1 MANNEHIQLLAYWR
15 SSLADASRVEIPVEK
30 SPHQYKAVVDFVKG
44 SVSAEQA
51 AVLIDKAEEQLN
63 DIKGRKSKDDPEW
76 EYLDETN
83 ILIAP
88 FRVSPDPEYT
98 RYSGEPDVSYP
109 FWIRAAVNREGNL
122 KTHDDTFP
130 YIPRP
135 HLEPQVNEA
144 VNFVFSDVDT
154 VDAAFA
160 MPFMNDGKWN
170 SYRKYLEEVFR
181 KITGVSIWQY
191 SAERHTVEFSYT
203 MVAYEPLTSAADG
216 IIKLYDYLIREK
228 EVPAV
233 LERLADKA
241 DAGQRPLLAADNFEQ
256 ASVRHLGQMAYAY
269 PLSVSQRKSLYH
281 LQTLD
286 NGEILAVNGP
296 PGTGKT
302 TLLQS
307 VVANEVVQSA
317 LKGEAPAV
325 ILACS
330 TNNQAVTNII
340 DSFSG
345 ITQKPGL
352 LYERWLPGIKGFGLY
367 LPAQG
372 KKVAQSIPHLKRIA
386 GRLAGAH
393 IDKENV
399 SYLATAEL
407 QYVDNFERCMA
418 QKGLSVQ
425 EITLLLR
432 SKLKEKEKQLEEG
445 IQLWQQ
451 YKRISALIEKLA
463 PEADISLF
471 QYNTLN
477 EAQLAQIESAV
488 RALEQQIVDY
498 LDKESV
504 WIKLFGFL
512 RFVKEKR
519 AFRLSY
525 LFRGCPLN
533 YDAVDFYNIGSF
545 HHFFNERLKLIQ
557 QIRKYAQAWN
567 QWKKACH
574 IQANPPADDEGF
586 KAAERNRQSFFYD
599 ELEMGLKYDLFYLAI
614 HYWEGRWILATQ
626 EVIAEDRI
634 HRNGTADAAKRWQ
647 RFAMLSPCFVSTFFM
662 APKFFTYS
670 KLIKGSG
677 SKSVW
682 DTPPLTAFIDL
693 LIVDEAGQ
701 VSPEVGA
708 ATFAL
713 ARKAVVV
720 GDTLQIEPV
729 WNVPAKVDHANL
741 FRSRVISDINDQ
753 YAIGELLT
761 KGFLS
766 SSGSIMKLAQ
776 KATPYQMYQDMERGM
791 MLTEHRRCF
800 DEIITYCN
808 KLAYHGL
815 LEPKKGPAKDILFAP
830 MQFHAVSGISE
841 ARGTSKANQ
850 EEAVAIA
857 SWVLTHQQQ
866 IISYYQEIENAA
878 ANREKR
884 VAKTLRLADVIGI
897 ITPFTGQKYEL
908 SKTLRK
914 SGVDLSGLTI
924 GTVHALQ
931 GAERPVILF
940 SATYG
945 SNDIKK
951 GYFFDRGVNML
962 NVAVS
967 RAKDAFVLFGN
978 KEILTKSDTTP
989 SGQLYRYI
997 KWLTEKP
1004 MTIGQEASSFPPHP

>member
-15 SSLADASRVEIPVEK
+15 SSLADASRVEIPVGK
-30 SPHQYKAVVDFVKG
+30 SIHLHKAVVDFIKG
-44 SVSAEQA
+44 HVSTEHA
-51 AVLIDKAEEQLN
+51 AVLIDKAEAQLN
-63 DIKGRKSKDDPEW
+63 DLKGRKDKEDPEW

-98 RYSGEPDVSYP
+98 KYSGEPDVSYP
-109 FWIRAAVNREGNL
+109 FWIRAVINRNGFL
-122 KTHDDTFP
+122 KPHEDTFP

-144 VNFVFSDVDT
+144 VNFIFSDVDT

-160 MPFMNDGKWN
+160 MPFLNEGSWPD
-170 SYRKYLEEVFR
+170 YRNYLQAVFS
-181 KITGVSIWQY
+181 KITGMSLWQY
-191 SAERHTVEFSYT
+191 TAASHTVEFSYT
-203 MVAYEPLTSAADG
+203 IVVYEPLTTAADG
-216 IIKLYDYLIREK
+216 IIKLYDYLIRER
-228 EVPAV
+228 EVPAL
-233 LERLADKA
+233 LERLAHKVET
-241 DAGQRPLLAADNFEQ
+241 QLRPLMAANEFEQ
-256 ASVRHLGQMAYAY
+256 TLALHLGQMAYAY
-269 PLSVSQRKSLYH
+269 PLSVSQRKALYH
-281 LQTLD
+281 LQKLG

-307 VVANEVVQSA
+307 VVANEVVRSA
-317 LKGEAPAV
+317 LKGDAPAV

-340 DSFSG
+340 DSFSA
-345 ITQKPGL
+345 IVPKPGL

-372 KKVAQSIPHLKRIA
+372 KNVAPDIPHLKRIG

-399 SYLATAEL
+399 SYLATAEV
-407 QYVDNFERCMA
+407 QYIDNFERCMEH
-418 QKGLSVQ
+418 QGLGI
-425 EITLLLR
+425 EDITRLLQGR
-432 SKLKEKEKQLEEG
+432 LKEKQAQVEEG
-445 IQLWQQ
+445 IRLWQQ
-451 YKRISALIEKLA
+451 YKTIPSLIETLK
-463 PEADISLF
+463 PHADIKLF
-471 QYNTLN
+471 HYNELD
-477 EAQLAQIESAV
+477 EGQLEQIESAL
-488 RALEQQIVDY
+488 RELEQKIADY
-498 LDKESV
+498 LDSESI
-504 WIKLFGFL
+504 WIKLFAFL

-519 AFRLSY
+519 AFRLSG
-525 LFRGCPLN
+525 LFRDCPLS
-533 YDAVDFYNIGSF
+533 YDMVDFYRMNSF
-545 HHFFNERLKLIQ
+545 HHFFNEKLKLIQ
-557 QIRKYAQAWN
+557 QIRKYAQLWN
-567 QWKKACH
+567 QWKKDCRIH
-574 IQANPPADDEGF
+574 ANPPIDDEGF
-586 KAAERNRQSFFYD
+586 KAAEHNRQLFFYD
-599 ELEMGLKYDLFYLAI
+599 ELEMGLKYDMFYLAV
-614 HYWEGRWILATQ
+614 HYWEGRWILAAG
-626 EVIAEDRI
+626 EVVAEDRVR
-634 HRNGTADAAKRWQ
+634 RNTTTDAQKRWQ

-670 KLIKGSG
+670 KHISGSG
-677 SKSVW
+677 SGSVW
-682 DTPPLTAFIDL
+682 DTPPLAAFIDL

-741 FRSRVISDINDQ
+741 FRYNVIANINDQ
-753 YAIGELLT
+753 HEIGELFT

-776 KATPYQMYQDMERGM
+776 KATPYQLYPDMERGM

-815 LEPKKGPAKDILFAP
+815 LEAKKGPSKGAPFAP
-830 MQFHAVSGISE
+830 MQFQLVNGISE
-841 ARGTSKANQ
+841 MRGTSRANQ
-850 EEAVAIA
+850 EEAAAIA
-857 SWVLTHQQQ
+857 TWILTNQEQ
-866 IISYYQEIENAA
+866 IITYYQEVENASA
-878 ANREKR
+878 IREKR
-884 VAKTLRLADVIGI
+884 VVKKLRLADVVGI

-908 SKTLRK
+908 VKTFRK
-914 SGVDLSGLTI
+914 SGINLSGLTI

-931 GAERPVILF
+931 GAERSVVLF
-940 SATYG
+940 SSTYG
-945 SNDIKK
+945 TNDVNKA
-951 GYFFDRGVNML
+951 YFFDRGVNML

-967 RAKDAFVLFGN
+967 RAKDAFVLFGC
-978 KEILTKSDTTP
+978 KEVLAKSNTTP
-989 SGQLYRYI
+989 SGQLYSYI
-997 KWLTEKP
+997 KWLTEREMAQNRAVTP
-1004 MTIGQEASSFPPHP
+1004 SPAS

>member
-30 SPHQYKAVVDFVKG
+30 CPHQYKAVVDFIKG
-44 SVSAEQA
+44 SVSAEHA
-51 AVLIDKAEEQLN
+51 TTLIDKAEEQLN
-63 DIKGRKSKDDPEW
+63 DIKGRKNKEDPEW
-76 EYLDETN
+76 EHLDETN

-98 RYSGEPDVSYP
+98 KYSGEPDVSYP
-109 FWIRAAVNREGNL
+109 FWIRAAIDRRGSL
-122 KTHDDTFP
+122 KIHDDTFP

-135 HLEPQVNEA
+135 HLEPQINEA

-154 VDAAFA
+154 IDAAFA
-160 MPFMNDGKWN
+160 MPFMNEGSWH

-191 SAERHTVEFSYT
+191 SVEGHTVEFSYT
-203 MVAYEPLTSAADG
+203 IVVYEPLTSAADG
-216 IIKLYDYLIREK
+216 IIKLYDYLVREK

-233 LERLADKA
+233 LARLADRA
-241 DAGQRPLLAADNFEQ
+241 DTGLRPLLTTDNFEQ
-256 ASVRHLGQMAYAY
+256 TSVRHLGQMAYAY

-286 NGEILAVNGP
+286 DGEILAVNGP

-345 ITQKPGL
+345 VAQKPGL

-372 KKVAQSIPHLKRIA
+372 KKVAHNIPHLKRIA
-386 GRLAGAH
+386 GKLAGEH
-393 IDKENV
+393 TDKENV
-399 SYLATAEL
+399 SYLTTAEL
-407 QYVDNFERCMA
+407 RYIDSFERCME
-418 QKGLSVQ
+418 QKGLSVRD
-425 EITLLLR
+425 ITLLLQR
-432 SKLKEKEKQLEEG
+432 KLKEKEQQLEEG

-451 YKRISALIEKLA
+451 YKKIPALVEKLG
-463 PEADISLF
+463 PEADTGLF
-471 QYNTLN
+471 HYNALN
-477 EAQLAQIESAV
+477 EEQLAHIEAAV
-488 RALEQQIVDY
+488 KELEQKVVDY

-504 WIKLFGFL
+504 WIKLFAFL

-519 AFRLSY
+519 AFRLSH
-525 LFRGCPLN
+525 LFRDCPVN
-533 YDAVDFYNIGSF
+533 YDAVDFYSINSF
-545 HHFFNERLKLIQ
+545 HHFFNEKLRLIQ

-567 QWKKACH
+567 QWKKGCN
-574 IQANPPADDEGF
+574 IYANPPVDDEGF
-586 KAAERNRQSFFYD
+586 KAAERNRRSFFYD
-599 ELEMGLKYDLFYLAI
+599 ELEMGLKYDLFYLAV

-626 EVIAEDRI
+626 EVVAEDRV
-634 HRNGTADAAKRWQ
+634 HKNGIADAEKRWQ
-647 RFAMLSPCFVSTFFM
+647 RFAMLTPCFVSTFFM

-670 KLIKGSG
+670 KHIKGSG
-677 SKSVW
+677 SGSVW

-741 FRSRVISDINDQ
+741 FRYRVISDVNDQ
-753 YAIGELLT
+753 NAIAGLLT

-776 KATPYQMYQDMERGM
+776 KATHYQQYRDMERGM

-800 DEIITYCN
+800 DEIIAYCN

-815 LEPKKGPAKDILFAP
+815 LEPKKGPAREVLFAP
-830 MQFHAVSGISE
+830 MQFHAVNGTSE

-850 EEAVAIA
+850 KEAAAIA
-857 SWVLTHQQQ
+857 SWILTHQQQ
-866 IISYYQEIENAA
+866 MIRHYQEIETAT

-884 VAKTLRLADVIGI
+884 PAKTFRLADVIGI

-908 SKTLRK
+908 VKTLRK
-914 SGVDLSGLTI
+914 SGIDLSGLTI

-931 GAERPVILF
+931 GAERPVVLF

-967 RAKDAFVLFGN
+967 RAKDAFILFGC
-978 KEILTKSDTTP
+978 KEILTKSNTTP
-989 SGQLYRYI
+989 SGQLYHYI
-997 KWLTEKP
+997 KWLAEKP
-1004 MTIGQEASSFPPHP
+1004 ITTVQDV